1 MSGELDLETVFDSI
15 HPGEAEVL
23 RGLPRHAKRL
33 YSDRRLSSDR
43 VFAGHHGGEMQS
55 PLADAIRK
63 LALPRLATALA
74 IDRCHQSNRKSQIT
88 PGDVAL
94 LLVHV
99 TAQDFHVAESQ
110 LAVLSMRGVSRTDM
124 LLHLFMPVA
133 LQLHERWV
141 SDEITFADV
150 ILGVGRMQRLLRSP
164 LMPDAPLHQG
174 SPGGAILIAAL
185 PGELHGFEAC
195 VFEDFFR
202 LADWQAERQT
212 PANDQ
217 DLIDRLRLRNVDMV
231 ALCVSRET
239 SLGRVAMLVRRM
251 RRESANPQLF
261 IMVGGSAL
269 TGHAQ
274 TWKRIGADA
283 AVPDGASAVVAANIL
298 LRSP

>member
-23 RGLPRHAKRL
+23 RGIPRHSKRL
-33 YSDRRLSSDR
+33 HSEHRAFADRNGCDMRSI
-43 VFAGHHGGEMQS
+43 
-55 PLADAIRK
+55 LADSIRK
-63 LALPRLATALA
+63 FALPRLAKARE
-74 IDRCHQSNRKSQIT
+74 IDRHHQSNSISLIT
-88 PGDVAL
+88 PDDVAQL
-94 LLVHV
+94 AGRV
-99 TAQDFHVAESQ
+99 TAADFHIAESQ
-110 LAVLSMRGVSRTDM
+110 LAVLAMRGVSRTDM

-164 LMPDAPLHQG
+164 LMPEAPLHQG
-174 SPGGAILIAAL
+174 PPGGSILIAAL

-202 LADWQAERQT
+202 SADWQAERQT

-217 DLIDRLRLRNVDMV
+217 ELIDRLKLRSVDV
-231 ALCVSRET
+231 AALCVSSEIG
-239 SLGRVAMLVRRM
+239 LGRVALLVRRM

-261 IMVGGSAL
+261 IVVGGSAL
-269 TGHAQ
+269 TGDAPA
-274 TWKRIGADA
+274 WKRIGADA
-283 AVPDGASAVVAANIL
+283 IAMDGDSAVVAANSL